1 MSNKIKRSVVIVI
14 CIVAFFFTVLITWRH
29 SNNKDLSKA
38 NETKI
43 IDSLKNMKGYET
55 DIELEVLNGRQNIK
69 YSGKQKYLKNIGKEI
84 NLGENRIFTYDK
96 DSIHVNDKA
105 NMKKYD
111 LPENFDEILNQLG
124 VEKFCEFLDSS
135 SQVVI
140 SNKELDNKEYL
151 AIDLLLPG
159 YNKNIYRGI
168 MYIDSESGIP
178 NQYHIL
184 DEKGT
189 IRIRCNYKKFLN
201 KEKIENFE
209 IK

>member
-29 SNNKDLSKA
+29 SNTKDLSKA

-55 DIELEVLNGRQNIK
+55 DIELEVLNGRQNLK

-111 LPENFDEILNQLG
+111 LPEN
-124 VEKFCEFLDSS
+124 
-135 SQVVI
+135 
-140 SNKELDNKEYL
+140 
-151 AIDLLLPG
+151 
-159 YNKNIYRGI
+159 
-168 MYIDSESGIP
+168 
-178 NQYHIL
+178 
-184 DEKGT
+184 
-189 IRIRCNYKKFLN
+189 
-201 KEKIENFE
+201 
-209 IK
+209 